1 MNKTNRL
8 FCHKRRGFSVSIT
21 VGAAV
26 IVSSIVIVS
35 LIGAVAVYYYSQ
47 QSSVEKINIDT
58 AKDNPI
64 IMKADRILDVM
75 NTYFYDFMSIGA
87 LIGINFD
94 TVKDAEYE
102 NKILFTSE
110 GSEFVDVKKMRNVL
124 LSVLKNGR
132 LFVYDDKAGFLVD
145 GLQDID
151 WEQQKQLMRAAV
163 FNKADLKPAAPSE
176 IAQGQD
182 VKTSLIAILSQ
193 ENQYDVWG
201 FIRFFFM
208 TSIKDVYLVAV
219 CSLDDNS
226 YSSSVPLTYIAIPK
240 YESVGEISRVKE
252 GFIERLLDG
261 IDFNDEL
268 GLIEFSLNAVENTLG
283 NDIETCL
290 SIFIEQ
296 HIKTDE

>member
-240 YESVGEISRVKE
+240 YDSVGEISRVE
-252 GFIERLLDG
+252 EEFIERLLDG

>member
-1 MNKTNRL
+1 MY
-8 FCHKRRGFSVSIT
+8 
-21 VGAAV
+21 
-26 IVSSIVIVS
+26 
-35 LIGAVAVYYYSQ
+35 YYYSQ
-47 QSSVEKINIDT
+47 HSSVDKINIDT

-64 IMKADRILDVM
+64 IMKANRILDVM

-87 LIGINFD
+87 LTGINFD

-163 FNKADLKPAAPSE
+163 FNKDDLKPATPSE

-208 TSIKDVYLVAV
+208 TSIKDVYLVVV
-219 CSLDDNS
+219 CSLDENS

-240 YESVGEISRVKE
+240 YDSVGEISRVE
-252 GFIERLLDG
+252 EEFIERLLDG

>member
-1 MNKTNRL
+1 MNKINRL
-8 FCHKRRGFSVSIT
+8 FCHKQRGFSVSII
-21 VGAAV
+21 VGAA
-26 IVSSIVIVS
+26 VIVS
-35 LIGAVAVYYYSQ
+35 LIGAVAVYYYYSQ
-47 QSSVEKINIDT
+47 HSSVDKINIDT

-87 LIGINFD
+87 LTGINFD

-110 GSEFVDVKKMRNVL
+110 GSEFVDVKKMRNIL

-163 FNKADLKPAAPSE
+163 FNKDDLKPATPSE

-193 ENQYDVWG
+193 ANQYDVWG

-296 HIKTDE
+296 HIKADE